1 MQGPNL
7 SSTLC
12 FGGVGFNKMFTKY
25 NRNGNP
31 ILIFIAKTLTADYFV
46 LSKYKRVWILRTH

>member
-12 FGGVGFNKMFTKY
+12 RGGVSFNKMFTKY

-46 LSKYKRVWILRTH
+46 LSKI